1 MRREVFARCA
11 KVDKAQAMLVSNPHD
26 VRYLSGFT
34 GEDSWLL
41 FGRDWARLI
50 TDARFAEQAEREC
63 GDIEVAIRT
72 GRLPEAAV
80 EGVKRHRV
88 RRLAFQSVH
97 MTVHVR
103 DALAALMPRVRLVG
117 VENVVRALRAVKT
130 DREVRAI
137 RKAVRVAEA
146 AFTEL
151 ISGGAKAFV
160 GQTERAVAA
169 RLDYLMCAAG
179 ASGTAFPT
187 ILAAGAHASQCH
199 YQPASAV
206 IRADQ
211 AVLIDWGARVE
222 GYCSDLTRVVF
233 TGRIPPRIGE
243 LYDVVL
249 RAQSAGI
256 AKIRP
261 GVACKNV
268 DAAAR
273 DVITAAGYG
282 KEFRHSLGH
291 GIGLVVHE
299 GPGLARTETCRLRS
313 GMVVTVEPGIYLPR
327 IGGVRIEDDV
337 LVTPKGRRRLSSLP
351 RDTETMVLR

>member
-1 MRREVFARCA
+1 
-11 KVDKAQAMLVSNPHD
+11 MLVTAPHD
-26 VRYLSGFT
+26 VRYLTGFT

-41 FGRDWARLI
+41 FGRDWAVLI
-50 TDARFAEQAEREC
+50 TDARFAEQADHEC
-63 GDIEVAIRT
+63 GDIETAVRT
-72 GRLPEAAV
+72 GRLPEAAA
-80 EGVKRHRV
+80 EAIKAHRV

-103 DALAALMPRVRLVG
+103 DRLATLLPRVRLVG
-117 VENVVRALRAVKT
+117 VQQVVEVLRRVKVDQELRAICK
-130 DREVRAI
+130 AI
-137 RKAVRVAEA
+137 RVAER
-146 AFTEL
+146 AFTDL
-151 ISGGAKAFV
+151 ISGGAKALV

-179 ASGTAFPT
+179 ASGPAFPT

-199 YQPASAV
+199 YQPASTV

-211 AVLIDWGARVE
+211 AVLIDWGARVD

-243 LYDVVL
+243 LYNVVL
-249 RAQSAGI
+249 RAQLAGI

-261 GVACKNV
+261 GVACRTV
-268 DAAAR
+268 DRAAR
-273 DVITAAGYG
+273 DVISAAGFG
-282 KEFRHSLGH
+282 EEFRHALGH
-291 GIGLVVHE
+291 GIGLLVHE
-299 GPGLARTETCRLRS
+299 GPGLARTETGRLRS

-337 LVTPKGRRRLSSLP
+337 LVTPRGRRRLSSLP
-351 RDTETMVLR
+351 RDVEAMVLR